1 MAAMN
6 KHRLPFAIQD
16 LIRMLEEA
24 KDLTPR
30 KARGLLISAN
40 LQQEDLEPW
49 AEFEHPIRDC
59 YGRKLIFDG
68 GYFEMMAMSWTPGD
82 VSAIH
87 DHGYTEWGAVQVFGP
102 AEHAV
107 FLVQDG
113 EMTTLSR
120 AEVKPGEVMAVGH
133 QLVHQLGN
141 PSNTNFMSFHMYGC
155 YGRSKG
161 GITADARIFDLA
173 ENTVQRTDG
182 GVFFAMPENQI
193 KRREEGPHPDYLT
206 WLRNVIELKNRID
219 RIRRHMDL
227 PADLEERDSAVIEK
241 LCDPSHWD
249 RFVNDLFLHVDPRT
263 GHMKDMGYWRLI
275 RNELIAAAKVQKS
288 LLFSDDEGDPFY
300 TYAELYD
307 DVIGQ
312 PCLDEFIAEYLQFVF
327 DKYKIDRHTAK
338 LLSIGC
344 GTGIVEEYLIQKM
357 GLSGDRLLGIDKSEA
372 MVKVASRRITARAE
386 DILAMSDQTWD
397 ITYCGLNVFQYLSP
411 EQLDGALSV
420 TAQITK
426 PGGYFIGDFIT
437 PDHIRTYPHVV
448 RSKSGNVISLR
459 NPVLIE
465 EENYTFQ
472 QSEILNV
479 SRNNDRLLITNE
491 GKHLRFLPPMWRLRR
506 EFEKAFQSKVDIY
519 DAVTLNPIGD
529 KADTCPST
537 RYLLVAQK
545 NPA

>member
-16 LIRMLEEA
+16 LIRMLEET

-30 KARGLLISAN
+30 KARELLLSAN
-40 LQQEDLEPW
+40 LQSEDLEPW
-49 AEFEHPIRDC
+49 SELEHPIRDS
-59 YGRKLIFDG
+59 YGRKLVFDG
-68 GYFEMMAMSWTPGD
+68 GYFEMMVMSWAPGD
-82 VSAIH
+82 FSAIH
-87 DHGYTEWGAVQVFGP
+87 DHGYTQWGAVQVFGP

-113 EMTTLSR
+113 DITTLSR

-155 YGRSKG
+155 YDRAKG
-161 GITADARIFDLA
+161 GITADARIFDLE

-193 KRREEGPHPDYLT
+193 KRREPGPHPDYLT

-219 RIRRHMDL
+219 RVQRHMELPPDL
-227 PADLEERDSAVIEK
+227 VERDAGVIEK
-241 LCDPSHWD
+241 LCDTANWE
-249 RFVNDLFLHVDPRT
+249 RFENDLFPHVDCRT
-263 GHMKDMGYWRLI
+263 GHMHDMGYWRLL

-288 LLFSDDEGDPFY
+288 LHFPEDEGDPFF
-300 TYAELYD
+300 TYAALYD

-312 PCLDEFIAEYLQFVF
+312 PCLDEFISGYLKFVF
-327 DKYKIDRHTAK
+327 EKYKIERDKAK

-344 GTGIVEEYLIQKM
+344 GTGIVEDYMIRQM
-357 GLSGDRLLGIDKSEA
+357 GLPGDRLLGIDKSEA
-372 MVKVASRRITARAE
+372 MVQMASRRITARAE
-386 DILAMSDQTWD
+386 DILALGDQTWD
-397 ITYCGLNVFQYLSP
+397 ITYCGLNVFQYLAP
-411 EQLDGALSV
+411 EKLDEALEV
-420 TAQITK
+420 TAKITQ
-426 PGGYFIGDFIT
+426 PGGYFFGDFIT
-437 PDHIRTYPHVV
+437 PDHIRTYPHVI
-448 RSKSGNVISLR
+448 RSKSRNVISLR

-465 EENYTFQ
+465 EGNYTFQ

-479 SRNNDRLLITNE
+479 SRNNNRLLITNE
-491 GKHLRFLPPMWRLRR
+491 GKHLRFLPPMWRLRQ
-506 EFEKAFQSKVDIY
+506 EFEQAFKGQVDIY
-519 DAVTLNPIGD
+519 DAVTLKPIGA

-545 NPA
+545 GN